1 MFNRVGNAPRVSH
14 GQSQATGL
22 LGAVPFHSKAR
33 GDAHSVKHRVGKLIT
48 CKGSLREVTI
58 HSKARGDAH
67 SVKHRLGKLITCKGS
82 LGAVPIP
89 LQSEGRES
97 HPAQRRR
104 E

>member
-1 MFNRVGNAPRVSH
+1 MFNRVGNAPPVSH

-22 LGAVPFHSKAR
+22 LGAVP
-33 GDAHSVKHRVGKLIT
+33 
-48 CKGSLREVTI
+48 I